1 MSVTGKPLPSAAEFP
16 RSLHSATPIRG
27 QTSRFCHA
35 YTIPFLPPLSSPT
48 PSHRFVTSS
57 PESRVPIPQSR
68 HHHHPPIYP
77 ITPSLPLSLAHFPPP
92 HPPLEKPS
100 SDSQF
105 LISDSRLHDSRF
117 IIILDSRF
125 VTVQR
130 TVYGYHKGTFRE

>member
-77 ITPSLPLSLAHFPPP
+77 TPSLPRSLAPPS
-92 HPPLEKPS
+92 PLSPRETE
-100 SDSQF
+100 F
-105 LISDSRLHDSRF
+105 RFTISDFRFSTPRFTIHHHSRF
-117 IIILDSRF
+117 QIRHRSTNGIRIS
-125 VTVQR
+125 
-130 TVYGYHKGTFRE
+130 